1 MQAKSNR
8 ILMLVEN
15 PFPADPRVR
24 YEAYKLK
31 EAGYQ
36 VSVVAIR
43 YYPGEKTR
51 EIVNGVKVY
60 RVPRLE
66 LFSKSNS
73 DLNWF
78 KIKLYHLTSALGYI
92 FEYFYFTAACLLLS
106 FYIAFKEGFDVIHV
120 HNPPNTLFIIGL
132 LHKLFGKKFVFDH
145 HDLGPELFLSR
156 YKLKGGFLYKMLLF
170 EEKLCL
176 RCADMVI
183 ATNQS
188 YKEIDIK
195 RGKKRPEQIFVVR
208 NGPNLNEM
216 RLVSPDEEL
225 QKTGKNILVYIGVMG
240 PQDGVDYLLKSIHY
254 LVNELHRKD
263 FYCVIIGRGDAVEDL
278 KKLCDN
284 LNLND
289 FVRFTGLISRED
301 LMRYLSTA
309 DICLD
314 PNPSSPLN
322 DLSTWIKVMEYMS
335 LGKPIVSFDLKETRY
350 SAQEAAVY
358 VKPNNEKGFA
368 EAIRH
373 LMDHP
378 EERIKMG
385 EYGRKRVQEELAWN
399 HVSKNLLTAYEW
411 LFNKPG
417 NAYTMMSQ
425 SEFAEVYENEF

>member
-1 MQAKSNR
+1 MQTKNNR

-15 PFPADPRVR
+15 PFPADTRVR
-24 YEAYKLK
+24 NEVYKLK
-31 EAGYQ
+31 EAGYL
-36 VSVVAIR
+36 VSVVAVR
-43 YYPGEKTR
+43 HFPGEKTR
-51 EIVNGVKVY
+51 EMVNGINVY
-60 RVPRLE
+60 RVPRLD
-66 LFSKSNS
+66 LFSKSDSNQNR
-73 DLNWF
+73 L
-78 KIKLYHLTSALGYI
+78 KTQLYRVTSAIGYI
-92 FEYFYFTAACLLLS
+92 SEYFYLTAACLLLS
-106 FYIAFKEGFDVIHV
+106 FYIALKEGFDAIHI

-156 YKLKGGFLYKMLLF
+156 YNLNGGFLHKLLLL

-188 YKEIDIK
+188 YKEIDVK
-195 RGKKRPEQIFVVR
+195 RGKKKPEQIFVVR

-225 QKTGKNILVYIGVMG
+225 QKMGKSILVYIGFMG
-240 PQDGVDYLLKSIHY
+240 PQDGVDYLLRSIHY
-254 LVNELHRKD
+254 LVNELQRRD

-278 KKLCDN
+278 KKLCDD
-284 LNLND
+284 LKLND
-289 FVRFTGLISRED
+289 FVRFTGRIPRED
-301 LMRYLSTA
+301 LLRYLSTA

-322 DLSTWIKVMEYMS
+322 DVSTWIKVMEYMS
-335 LGKPIVSFDLKETRY
+335 LGKPIVSFDLKETRH

-358 VKPNNEKGFA
+358 VTPNSEKDFA
-368 EAIRH
+368 KAVRH

-378 EERIKMG
+378 EERIKRG
-385 EYGRKRVQEELAWN
+385 EYGRKRVREELAWD
-399 HVSKNLLTAYEW
+399 HVSKNLLAAYEW

-417 NAYTMMSQ
+417 SAYITAPQ
-425 SEFAEVYENEF
+425 RELLEVYENEI

>member
-1 MQAKSNR
+1 
-8 ILMLVEN
+8 MLVEN

-31 EAGYQ
+31 EAGYR

-43 YYPGEKTR
+43 YFLEEKTR
-51 EIVNGVKVY
+51 EKVNGVKVY
-60 RVPRLE
+60 RLPRLE
-66 LFSKSNS
+66 LFRKSNA
-73 DLNWF
+73 DPNWF
-78 KIKLYHLTSALGYI
+78 KIKLYHFTSAIGYI
-92 FEYFYFTAACLLLS
+92 FEYFYFTAACLLFS
-106 FYIAFKEGFDVIHV
+106 FYIAFKEGFDAIHV

-132 LHKLFGKKFVFDH
+132 FHKLFGKKFVSDH

-156 YKLKGGFLYKMLLF
+156 YKLKGGFLYQVLLL

-195 RGKKRPEQIFVVR
+195 RGKKRPGQIFIVR

-216 RLVSPDEEL
+216 HLVSPDEEL
-225 QKTGKNILVYIGVMG
+225 QKMGKNILVYIGVMG
-240 PQDGVDYLLKSIHY
+240 PQDGMDYLLRSIHY

-263 FYCVIIGRGDAVEDL
+263 FYCLIIGRGDAVEDL
-278 KKLCDN
+278 KKLRDD

-289 FVRFTGLISRED
+289 FVRFTGLIPRED
-301 LMRYLSTA
+301 LIRYLSTA

-322 DLSTWIKVMEYMS
+322 DVSTWIKVMEYMS
-335 LGKPIVSFDLKETRY
+335 LSKPIVSFDLKETRY

-358 VKPNNEKGFA
+358 VTPNNEKEFA
-368 EAIRH
+368 KAIRH

-378 EERIKMG
+378 EERMKRG

-399 HVSKNLLTAYEW
+399 HVSKNLLAAYEW
-411 LFNKPG
+411 LFNKPS
-417 NAYTMMSQ
+417 NRFSAIPHSKLPDVH
-425 SEFAEVYENEF
+425 ANEFQL